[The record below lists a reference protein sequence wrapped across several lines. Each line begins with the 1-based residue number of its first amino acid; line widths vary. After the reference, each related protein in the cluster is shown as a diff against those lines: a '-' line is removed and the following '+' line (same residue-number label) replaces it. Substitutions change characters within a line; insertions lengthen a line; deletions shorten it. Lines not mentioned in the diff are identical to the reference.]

1 LQISLCTSDEL
12 IQLDPPQLSF
22 PFLPNKRVSMLR
34 LFKLVNVTDHI
45 VSFNIGF
52 DEDNC
57 AWYRTEPDIGILP
70 PQSTQVIK
78 IRRTLKENK
87 TEDMQRK
94 DKILV
99 NGNVTEG
106 VQFSDVGVHW
116 KNHDIELP
124 VVLKKVRS
132 LICQF

>member
-1 LQISLCTSDEL
+1 L

-57 AWYRTEPDIGILP
+57 AWYKTEQDKGILP

>member
-1 LQISLCTSDEL
+1 
-12 IQLDPPQLSF
+12 
-22 PFLPNKRVSMLR
+22 V
-34 LFKLVNVTDHI
+34 
-45 VSFNIGF
+45 
-52 DEDNC
+52 
-57 AWYRTEPDIGILP
+57 WYRTEPDVGILP
-70 PQSTQVIK
+70 PQSRQVIK

-87 TEDMQRK
+87 TEDMQCK
-94 DKILV
+94 DKKFV

-132 LICQF
+132 LTLYFPSPPPKKVQ